1 MGMLMETYL
10 RYGVSSDKAIKYEEL
25 GISATMFR
33 QVPIEQLVKQY
44 NLEKEEVSEVK
55 NCIKRK
61 PIDKEIL
68 QSLLENSNFV
78 CCCCKGIKS
87 DSYIIHHI
95 DEYSNSQD
103 NSYENLAVLC
113 LNDHDLAHRSPKLT
127 NKLTA
132 DQIRSSKESW
142 EAQVK
147 IHNIAIARNG
157 QREKFFIQ
165 IPRYKNLELEIESL
179 KERISDKEKLLTR
192 SEAFFDLEISKHN
205 KRILELSK
213 EKKDLEEQI
222 IDLATKLNN
231 MDETDKSEIVIK
243 SIKYFLNGDLEGA
256 ISVLD
261 KSQLET
267 KLSILRNKEE
277 QINEGYEEQAK
288 AWMLRGKL
296 LAINGDREESV
307 YSAEQAIY
315 LYKKLTL
322 ANSDE
327 YLMELANG
335 LEEIGT
341 IYYNNSNY
349 DKAEEYFNEGLA
361 LCNDIFE
368 LGEVSIIVLIS
379 IILQNLGACYHAKGD
394 SKESLNF
401 LLNADAICS
410 SIESHFGDSEIE
422 MVNLIKFRHSVV
434 LNNLGITYSSLG
446 NGNDAQIAFSNAVN
460 IIEELYEID
469 NTQHKISLYKALSGM
484 SLIYFKKGNYELAQ
498 ETSLKAL
505 PYIRD
510 LFTMK
515 KDTYICELA
524 DILRDVCA
532 TYIYLGKINLQE
544 DLNRAKEL
552 CEEALELY
560 RNIEFS
566 RGAEIS
572 MHMVDTLMYR
582 IIIYL
587 QEGESEEDIKG
598 LINEA
603 KFICSNFPEN
613 IDAQEYPK
621 MFDAILNGAKKKR

>member
-1 MGMLMETYL
+1 MGILMETYL

-33 QVPIEQLVKQY
+33 QVPIEQLVRKY

-55 NCIKRK
+55 KCIKRK

-95 DEYSNSQD
+95 EEYSNSQD

-165 IPRYKNLELEIESL
+165 IPRYKNLELEIERL
-179 KERISDKEKLLTR
+179 KERVSDKEKLLTR
-192 SEAFFDLEISKHN
+192 SEAFFDLEISKLN
-205 KRILELSK
+205 KRILEVSK

-231 MDETDKSEIVIK
+231 MDETEKSEMFMK
-243 SIKYFLNGDLEGA
+243 SIKYFLDGDLESA

-267 KLSILRNKEE
+267 KLSILKNKEE
-277 QINEGYEEQAK
+277 QINKEYEEQAK
-288 AWMLRGKL
+288 SWMLRGKL
-296 LAINGDREESV
+296 LSINGDREESV
-307 YSAEQAIY
+307 YSAEQAIC

-322 ANSDE
+322 TNSDE
-327 YLMELANG
+327 YLIKLANG

-341 IYYNNSNY
+341 IYYRNSNY
-349 DKAEEYFNEGLA
+349 DKAEEYFNEA
-361 LCNDIFE
+361 LSICNDIFE
-368 LGEVSIIVLIS
+368 LGELYIIALIS
-379 IILQNLGACYHAKGD
+379 IILQNLGACCHARGD
-394 SKESLNF
+394 SKKSLNF

-410 SIESHFGDSEIE
+410 SIESYLGNSEIE
-422 MVNLIKFRHSVV
+422 IVNFIKFRHSVV
-434 LNNLGITYSSLG
+434 LSNLGITYSSLG
-446 NGNDAQIAFSNAVN
+446 NSNDAQIAFLNAVN
-460 IIEELYEID
+460 IIEELYETD
-469 NTQHKISLYKALSGM
+469 NIQYKISLYKALSGL
-484 SLIYFKKGNYELAQ
+484 SLVYFRKRNYELAQ
-498 ETSLKAL
+498 ETYLKAL

-524 DILRDVCA
+524 DTLRDICA

-544 DLNRAKEL
+544 DLNRAKEF
-552 CEEALELY
+552 CDEALELY

-587 QEGESEEDIKG
+587 QEGKNEEYIKG
-598 LINEA
+598 LIDEA

-621 MFDAILNGAKKKR
+621 MFDDILNGLKKKS